1 MRTMIFTM
9 ACVGMMAGYTGLKL
23 QAYAM
28 DRADSPTKTLRIV
41 SANVNAEKAIT
52 FSAAFGG
59 VK

>member
-1 MRTMIFTM
+1 MIFTLS
-9 ACVGMMAGYTGLKL
+9 AIGMMAGYTGLKL

-28 DRADSPTKTLRIV
+28 DRVDSPAKTLRIV
-41 SANVNAEKAIT
+41 SANVNAEKAIA